1 MPELALVL
9 YGIYFALAFA
19 ARSLIHRKRT
29 GSTGFKGVSG
39 RVGSLE
45 WIGGVLFGVAIAAGV
60 AAPILDLTDTVEPIE
75 ALDKAWLQW
84 IGVGLFTFGLLAT
97 LAAQAAMGRSWRIG
111 VEAGERT
118 DLVTGGPFALVRNPI
133 YASMLPAFLGLTLL
147 VPSVVAL
154 AGFAAL
160 LTALEIQTR
169 HVEEPYL
176 RGVHGD
182 SYGDY
187 ARRTGRFFPG
197 VGRL

>member
-9 YGIYFALAFA
+9 YSVYFVLAFA
-19 ARSLIHRKRT
+19 ARVLIHRKRT
-29 GSTGFKGVSG
+29 GSAGIKGVSG

-45 WIGGVLFGVAIAAGV
+45 WIGGVLFVVSIAAGV
-60 AAPILDLTDTVEPIE
+60 AAPILDLNDTVEPIE
-75 ALDKAWLQW
+75 ALDQTWLQW
-84 IGVGLFTFGLLAT
+84 VGVGLFSFGLLAT
-97 LAAQAAMGRSWRIG
+97 VAAQAAMGRSWRIG
-111 VEAGERT
+111 VEEGERT
-118 DLVTGGPFALVRNPI
+118 DLVTGGPFAIVRNPI

-154 AGFAAL
+154 ASFIAL

-182 SYGDY
+182 RYGDY
-187 ARRTGRFFPG
+187 ARRTGRFLPG